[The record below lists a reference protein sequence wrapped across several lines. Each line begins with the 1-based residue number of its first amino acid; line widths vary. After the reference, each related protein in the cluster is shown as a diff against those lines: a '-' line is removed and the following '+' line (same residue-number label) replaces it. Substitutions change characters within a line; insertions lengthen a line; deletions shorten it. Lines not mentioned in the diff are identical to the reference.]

1 MPLASGVTGKYLGC
15 YRSVPCQE
23 ARTWAVKDQ
32 NMRKHISFTVA
43 AMIFGLGMM
52 LWAQS
57 AVVATQAHVVRRPI
71 GTSAYVVLSNSYL
84 PIQVLE
90 ETY

>member
-1 MPLASGVTGKYLGC
+1 
-15 YRSVPCQE
+15 
-23 ARTWAVKDQ
+23 
-32 NMRKHISFTVA
+32 MRKNISFTVA
-43 AMIFGLGMM
+43 ATIIGLGMT

-57 AVVATQAHVVRRPI
+57 AVVATQAHVVRRPV
-71 GTSAYVVLSNSYL
+71 GTSAYVLVSNSYL

>member
-1 MPLASGVTGKYLGC
+1 
-15 YRSVPCQE
+15 
-23 ARTWAVKDQ
+23 VKDQ

-57 AVVATQAHVVRRPI
+57 AVVATQAHVVRRPT